1 MRVRIWSR
9 KRMNRWLCAA
19 AILLLGAAFLYW
31 PQAVATGV
39 SRGLSLCGGVVIPS
53 LFVFLV
59 LTGVAVRTGLAAA
72 AGRRLAR
79 PVGRLYGLPGASAAA
94 LFVSLVGGYPAGAAA
109 VRELLDRDELTV
121 PQARRLLRGCVN
133 AGPAFIIGGVGAGLL
148 GSAVQGAVLFAAH
161 VLSAVVTG
169 LLCCRGGREADNA
182 PARLPRAAA
191 SAAEALVGSVN
202 AACRSM
208 LHLCGFVVLSAA
220 LLSVADAAGITAG
233 LRALFAPLSAR
244 LGWPE
249 AAASGLLSGLLE
261 VSCGCAEAA
270 ACRAAAPLLLGMI
283 LGFGGLSVH
292 GQVAAAVAGY
302 PLIDRRF
309 FEARII
315 QALLGGAFSVL
326 LFRMVPLPQ
335 PTLAAADGS
344 TVQWFTTSVT
354 ATAAL
359 LSLCGIWLLC
369 LPAAR
374 ERQ

>member
-1 MRVRIWSR
+1 MHVRVWSR
-9 KRMNRWLCAA
+9 RRMLRGAFA
-19 AILLLGAAFLYW
+19 LLLLLFGAAFLYW

-59 LTGVAVRTGLAAA
+59 LTGIAVRTGLAAA
-72 AGRRLAR
+72 VGRRLAR
-79 PVGRLYGLPGASAAA
+79 PVGWLYGLPGAAAAA
-94 LFVSLVGGYPAGAAA
+94 LFISLVGGYPAGAAA

-148 GSAVQGAVLFAAH
+148 GSAAQGVLLFAAH

-169 LLCCRGGREADNA
+169 LLCCRGGREAEER
-182 PARLPRAAA
+182 PARPSPAPV

-208 LHLCGFVVLSAA
+208 LHLCGFVVLAAA
-220 LLSVADAAGITAG
+220 LLSVADASGISEG
-233 LRALFAPLSAR
+233 LHSALGGLFGR

-249 AAASGLLSGLLE
+249 TAASCLISGLLE
-261 VSCGCAEAA
+261 VSCGCTEAA
-270 ACRAAAPLLLGMI
+270 ACRQAAPFLLGLI

-292 GQVAAAVAGY
+292 GQAAAAVAGY

-309 FEARII
+309 FEARLI
-315 QALLGGAFSVL
+315 QAALGGVFSAL
-326 LFRMVPLPQ
+326 LFRVIPLPQ
-335 PTLAAADGS
+335 PTLAAADGT

-359 LSLCGIWLLC
+359 LALCGIWLLC
-369 LPAAR
+369 LPVGEGR
-374 ERQ
+374 K